1 MLLPLGPIIK
11 AKVVVKNLLL
21 ITKKQ
26 TNGVSVLIGW
36 IWGFLFYVSSTL
48 LVLNLQCTVLRLLC
62 IFETGCTSG
71 ISSTEF
77 VEKA

>member
-1 MLLPLGPIIK
+1 MLLPSGPILK

-21 ITKKQ
+21 NTKKQ
-26 TNGVSVLIGW
+26 TNGVSVLD
-36 IWGFLFYVSSTL
+36 GFGAFFFYVSSTL

-62 IFETGCTSG
+62 IFEAGCTSG